1 MTIWTKSKLND
12 DERIIVQLYFDKMYS
27 FERIKEYF
35 AKIGKKIDE
44 HFIIAVLNK
53 IYKNYEKNSC
63 V

>member
-1 MTIWTKSKLND
+1 MTIWTKSKLSD
-12 DERIIVQLYFDKMYS
+12 DESVVARLYFDEMYS
-27 FERIKEYF
+27 FEQIKEHF
-35 AKIGKKIDE
+35 AKTGKKIDE